1 MTTDIFTLDSEV
13 DAGHLRQVLG
23 KFATGVAV
31 VTTATER
38 GPVGMTV
45 NSFCS
50 VSLNPPVVLF
60 CVRHQ
65 SQLHEAFSAAT
76 VFAVNVLAEGQEA
89 LSQQFARPGY
99 DRFGSVRWRPGVTR
113 SPVLG
118 GAHAVLE
125 CLTDRLLPA
134 GDHDIVLGRVVAAHP
149 LAPGR
154 PLLFHSGRYGEL
166 ADGG

>member
-1 MTTDIFTLDSEV
+1 MTSDVFALDSEV
-13 DAGHLRQVLG
+13 DGNHLRQVLG

-31 VTTATER
+31 VATSTAR

-50 VSLNPPVVLF
+50 VSLSPPVVLF

-65 SQLHEAFSAAT
+65 SQLHEAFSSAT
-76 VFAVNVLAEGQEA
+76 TFSVNVLAEGQEA
-89 LSQQFARPGY
+89 LSQQFASPGF

-125 CLTDRLLPA
+125 CLTNGLFTA

-149 LAPGR
+149 LAPGQ
-154 PLLFHSGRYGEL
+154 PLLFHSGGYRGL
-166 ADGG
+166 A

>member
-1 MTTDIFTLDSEV
+1 MTTDVFDLDSAV
-13 DAGHLRQVLG
+13 DAGHLREVLG

-31 VTTATER
+31 VATTTAR

-65 SQLHEAFSAAT
+65 SQLYEVFSAAT
-76 VFAVNVLAEGQEA
+76 TFSVNVLAEGQEA
-89 LSQQFARPGY
+89 LSKQFASPGY

-125 CLTDRLLPA
+125 CLTHQLLPT

-149 LAPGR
+149 LSPGR
-154 PLLFHSGRYGEL
+154 PLLFHAGGYREL
-166 ADGG
+166 A